1 MKALALIPARIDSKR
16 LPGKLMMD
24 LGGVPLINRTYE
36 NISATNL
43 FDKVVVVTNSKI
55 IYNSIIKSGGN
66 AFFSKKKHRCG
77 TDRIAEYAIKSSN
90 DIVVNVQGDEPFV
103 ETECLKKMLELFEN
117 DTSKKIDLISIMNN
131 LDKNDFEN
139 TNKVKVLIND
149 KFDAIMF
156 SRSIKTLKEIY
167 NNVNFIY
174 KHVGVYG
181 FRMNCLE
188 DFYSSKPSNLEKK
201 ENLEQ
206 LRYIEKGKTIR
217 MIKTNYSG
225 FGIDVMQDLIEARKK
240 INA

>member
-1 MKALALIPARIDSKR
+1 MKAIALIPARLDSKR

-77 TDRIAEYAIKSSN
+77 TDRIAEYAIKSPN

-156 SRSIKTLKEIY
+156 SRSIKTLKEIQ
-167 NNVNFIY
+167 
-174 KHVGVYG
+174 
-181 FRMNCLE
+181 
-188 DFYSSKPSNLEKK
+188 SNLSSSSLILDYSEFKLADELIVFKITKK
-201 ENLEQ
+201 NVEIHKVFLIFGQ
-206 LRYIEKGKTIR
+206 LQ
-217 MIKTNYSG
+217 S
-225 FGIDVMQDLIEARKK
+225 VDLWE
-240 INA
+240 